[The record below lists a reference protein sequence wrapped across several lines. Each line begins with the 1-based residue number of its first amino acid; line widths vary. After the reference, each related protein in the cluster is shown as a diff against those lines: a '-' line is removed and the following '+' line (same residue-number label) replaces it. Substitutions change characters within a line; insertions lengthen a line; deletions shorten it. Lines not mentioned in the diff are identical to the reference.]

1 MKILYVTTVGITMG
15 FFNPFIREL
24 LDEGHNVDIATN
36 ESDNNCVPACYREWG
51 CEIHQ
56 IDTSRSPLNMGNLT
70 AISQIKRLVQQNNYD
85 IVHCHTPVAAM
96 CTRLACRKARKQGTK
111 VYYTAHGFHFYKG
124 APFKNWMLYYP
135 VEKICS
141 YFTDVLITM
150 NNEDYALAQKKMKAK
165 EIVYVPGVGI
175 DLTKFGTAAVDKA
188 SKREGLGVPE
198 NASLL
203 LSVGELNENKN
214 HETVIRA
221 IADMDSV
228 YYIIA
233 GEGKL
238 REYLQNLINEIGVTD
253 RVKLLGY
260 RNDIGELCET
270 ADIYAMPS
278 FREGLSVA
286 LMEAMASGLP
296 CVVSKI
302 RGNTDLIDENGGA
315 LFDPHNVEDCRKAIQ
330 KVLSS
335 ENNKLSEYNREK
347 IKSFSLVTV
356 SEQMK
361 DIIFGGGYS
370 HLTALM
376 IRQEKRD
383 ELGIPL
389 GAKHLLNIGEL
400 IPRKNQE
407 TLIRAVSKIDGI
419 YLTIAGKGALYNEL
433 SALITELGV
442 VNRVKL
448 LGYRSDISELCK
460 ACDIFAFSSF
470 HEGLPV
476 SVMEAMASGLPCV
489 VSRIRGNTDLID
501 EKGGVLFDPHSVDE
515 CVASLRDL
523 LEKDLTIL
531 GKNNSNKI
539 EKFSVITV
547 KKRMKEIYE
556 LPN

>member
-1 MKILYVTTVGITMG
+1 
-15 FFNPFIREL
+15 
-24 LDEGHNVDIATN
+24 
-36 ESDNNCVPACYREWG
+36 
-51 CEIHQ
+51 
-56 IDTSRSPLNMGNLT
+56 
-70 AISQIKRLVQQNNYD
+70 
-85 IVHCHTPVAAM
+85 
-96 CTRLACRKARKQGTK
+96 
-111 VYYTAHGFHFYKG
+111 
-124 APFKNWMLYYP
+124 
-135 VEKICS
+135 
-141 YFTDVLITM
+141 
-150 NNEDYALAQKKMKAK
+150 
-165 EIVYVPGVGI
+165 
-175 DLTKFGTAAVDKA
+175 
-188 SKREGLGVPE
+188 
-198 NASLL
+198 
-203 LSVGELNENKN
+203 
-214 HETVIRA
+214 
-221 IADMDSV
+221 
-228 YYIIA
+228 
-233 GEGKL
+233 
-238 REYLQNLINEIGVTD
+238 
-253 RVKLLGY
+253 
-260 RNDIGELCET
+260 
-270 ADIYAMPS
+270 
-278 FREGLSVA
+278 
-286 LMEAMASGLP
+286 
-296 CVVSKI
+296 
-302 RGNTDLIDENGGA
+302 
-315 LFDPHNVEDCRKAIQ
+315 
-330 KVLSS
+330 
-335 ENNKLSEYNREK
+335 
-347 IKSFSLVTV
+347 
-356 SEQMK
+356 
-361 DIIFGGGYS
+361 
-370 HLTALM
+370 M

-419 YLTIAGKGALYNEL
+419 YLTIAGKGVLYNEL

-531 GKNNSNKI
+531 GKNNSKKI